1 MKTFYIIVFCIL
13 IFLFFISTLTT
24 RNTCEKLNINETYY
38 DIVIPIGPND
48 SDIINL
54 QLEYTRKNI
63 IGYRNIYLIC
73 SDDTLKI
80 DDCITVSENIFPFS
94 LNTVSEYLGKSKRNG
109 WYLQQLLK
117 LYAGLVI
124 PGILDKYLVIDA
136 DTFFLKPTIFYKNGK
151 CMYNYSTENHLPY
164 FTHLQKLH
172 PDLRKMDNFK
182 SGICHHMIFET
193 LYIKEMFNM
202 IEKKHNDKF
211 YKIFLKNVTE
221 KEGSGASE
229 YELYFNYILL
239 KHPTEII
246 VRKLNFKNSDK
257 LILDSGDYD
266 YISYH
271 HYLR

>member
-1 MKTFYIIVFCIL
+1 MKIEYLIIFIL
-13 IFLFFISTLTT
+13 SIFILLSWWLTT
-24 RNTCEKLNINETYY
+24 TLFNSKDNLF
-38 DIVIPIGPND
+38 DIVIPVGPND
-48 SDIINL
+48 FEVIGL

-80 DDCITVSENIFPFS
+80 DGCITISENIFPFS
-94 LNTVSEYLGKSKRNG
+94 LNTVSEHLGKSKRNG

-117 LYAGLVI
+117 LYSGLII

-136 DTFFLKPTIFYKNGK
+136 DTFFLKPTVFYENNKSI
-151 CMYNYSTENHLPY
+151 YNYSTENHLPY
-164 FTHLQKLH
+164 FTHIEKLH
-172 PDLRKMDNFK
+172 PNLRKIYHNR
-182 SGICHHMIFET
+182 SGICHHMMFET
-193 LYIKEMFNM
+193 RYIKQMFNM
-202 IEKKHNDKF
+202 IEQEHNDIF

-229 YELYFNYILL
+229 YELYFNYMLL
-239 KHPTEII
+239 KHPEEITI
-246 VRKLNFKNSDK
+246 RKLNFKNADK
-257 LILDSGDYD
+257 LIIDSNDYD